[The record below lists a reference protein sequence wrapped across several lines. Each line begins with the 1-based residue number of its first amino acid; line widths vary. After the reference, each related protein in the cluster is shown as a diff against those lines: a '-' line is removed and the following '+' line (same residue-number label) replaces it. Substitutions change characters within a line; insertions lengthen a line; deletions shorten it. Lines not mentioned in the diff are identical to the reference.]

1 MRFVAVF
8 KLGVIAAVALRLGH
22 HHGNPIDYVGLAA
35 AAAASWFGV
44 PGPGEPVLIAAGVVA
59 ARHKLDI
66 SSVIIVAFA
75 GALAGGIG
83 GWLAGMKAGRAV
95 MTRPGPLARFR
106 RGALA
111 RGDQVFKRAP
121 ATAVFL
127 APTWIAG
134 IHRVSAGLFLSV
146 TALSAVVWAAGI
158 GLGAYYAGPT
168 IIDLVNDVGLIMG
181 IALVVLVVAVVIV
194 EVLRRR
200 RRVVDR

>member
-75 GALAGGIG
+75 GAMAGGIV
-83 GWLAGMKAGRAV
+83 GWLTGMKAGRAM
-95 MTRPGPLARFR
+95 MTRPGPLVRFR

-111 RGDQVFKRAP
+111 RGEKVFARAP

-134 IHRVSAGLFLSV
+134 IHRVGPGLFLPI
-146 TALSAVVWAAGI
+146 TALGAVVWAAGI
-158 GLGAYYAGPT
+158 GLAAYYVGPT
-168 IIDLVNDVGLIMG
+168 VVDFVGDIGLAMG
-181 IALVVLVVAVVIV
+181 IALVVLVAAVVITDL
-194 EVLRRR
+194 LRRR
-200 RRVVDR
+200 RRIIDR